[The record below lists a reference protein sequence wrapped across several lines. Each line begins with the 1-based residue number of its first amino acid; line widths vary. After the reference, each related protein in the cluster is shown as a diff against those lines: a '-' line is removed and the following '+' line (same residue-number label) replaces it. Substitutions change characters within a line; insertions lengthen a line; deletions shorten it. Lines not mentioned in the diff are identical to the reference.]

1 MIYLRSMMAKT
12 SVTKYEAMER
22 SVCDDGRIR
31 GLLQFYGANR
41 TGRWAGRIVQVQNLP
56 QNHLKDIDYARECV
70 ENGDFELFEMLYEN
84 VPQTLSELIRTAL
97 VPSEDR
103 RFIVADF
110 SAIEARVIAYL
121 ADEKWRLEVL
131 LRQYPFSK
139 HPYSP

>member
-1 MIYLRSMMAKT
+1 M
-12 SVTKYEAMER
+12 
-22 SVCDDGRIR
+22 
-31 GLLQFYGANR
+31 
-41 TGRWAGRIVQVQNLP
+41 QNLP

-121 ADEKWRLEVL
+121 AGEMWRLEVFKTHGKIYEASASQMFHVPIESIHKGDP
-131 LRQYPFSK
+131 LRQKGKIAELALGYGGSVGAMVSMGIQILP
-139 HPYSP
+139 